1 MIRLEMSEVRAMK
14 SVPGASRRGAASR
27 DAILQAAVR
36 VIGREGLVGASLA
49 AVAKEAST
57 SKPAVLYHFGSR
69 ERLLHEVA
77 SLALGLY
84 RGLLGPSEVSGS
96 SPRMRSEAAIRAIFA
111 PENRTL
117 LSCIHEL
124 IGLGMRDPA
133 VAELMHRSFE
143 EVLQGPTH
151 ALASL
156 GPERARSVAR
166 ALVTTVHGHVELWL
180 FGDPADSKESVE
192 SATRAVLAI
201 LQGAN
206 TP

>member
-1 MIRLEMSEVRAMK
+1 MK

-27 DAILQAAVR
+27 EAILQAAVR

-84 RGLLGPSEVSGS
+84 RGLLGAADASGPSARG
-96 SPRMRSEAAIRAIFA
+96 RSEAAIAAIIS

-117 LSCIHEL
+117 LACVHEL

-133 VAELMHRSFE
+133 VGDLMRRSFE

-151 ALASL
+151 ALGHLA
-156 GPERARSVAR
+156 PERARAIAR
-166 ALVTTVHGHVELWL
+166 SLITTVHGHVDLWL
-180 FGDPADSKESVE
+180 LADPADSKEAIE
-192 SATRAVLAI
+192 SASRAVLAI
-201 LQGAN
+201 LQSAG